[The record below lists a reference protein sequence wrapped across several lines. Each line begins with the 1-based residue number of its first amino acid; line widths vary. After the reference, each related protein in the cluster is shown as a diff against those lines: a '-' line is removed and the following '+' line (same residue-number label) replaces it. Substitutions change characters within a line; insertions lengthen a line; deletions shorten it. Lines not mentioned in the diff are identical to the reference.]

1 MKGLVYFIL
10 GFALT
15 GCSEQGFSNVD
26 GMNSGFGPSI
36 EVSPARLTYD
46 TLSDGE
52 TEVQTFTVK
61 NVGTDALH
69 IASIEISGSQSFTL
83 LTTELAVTLAPEAYN
98 TFDVM
103 FSPMEA
109 NASYGSAVILS
120 DDPENEISIV
130 ELKGEGAVPELKIDP
145 DPYDFG
151 IDYVGCGYDHEFTL
165 ENVGTETLVIDS
177 VDYENEDGQRSMSPF
192 TETLPLTLEPE
203 QATSVWVDFMPSLE
217 SESNGSIVVNSNDPR
232 GEVRSTHTGKGVY
245 ANWMVDEYEV
255 PVNPPVDIIF
265 AIDRSCSMD
274 DDAASLAS
282 NFSAFISSIAS
293 ITSEFNIGVVT
304 ADTGC
309 FNAVIDSTT
318 TGYEAI
324 FSNAVMANN
333 KGSDTEKLLTLL
345 KSTIQAGSTCNA
357 GFFRPDAI
365 VHGIMVSDEPEQSS
379 LSWSTLVS
387 NLQGLVGDPDRL
399 KLSAIAGDYPSGCGS
414 AQAGTGYYESVMAT
428 GGEFLSICSNWS
440 TNVDTLAAAST
451 DGLLDFELSST
462 PVVSSIIVTV
472 NGAQWLADWHYEAA
486 SNSVVFD
493 LGLDDKST
501 VVIEYGEV
509 VECD

>member
-1 MKGLVYFIL
+1 MKGLVYLII
-10 GFALT
+10 GTALT
-15 GCSEQGFSNVD
+15 GCSEQGFQNVD
-26 GMNSGFGPSI
+26 GLNGGFGPTI

-52 TEVQTFTVK
+52 TEVQTFKVT
-61 NVGTDALH
+61 NVGSDALH
-69 IASIEISGSQSFTL
+69 IESIEISGSSSFTL
-83 LTTELAVTLAPEAYN
+83 LTTELAVTLAPEAFN

-130 ELKGEGAVPELKIDP
+130 ELKGEGAVPELEIDP

-151 IDYVGCGYDHEFTL
+151 IDYVGCGYNHEFTL
-165 ENVGTETLVIDS
+165 SNVGTEALVIDS
-177 VDYENEDGQRSMSPF
+177 VGYESDDAQLSMSPF
-192 TETLPLTLEPE
+192 METLPLVLEPE
-203 QATSVWVDFMPSLE
+203 QATSVWVDFMPSLD
-217 SESNGSIVVNSNDPR
+217 SESSGSIVVNSNDPR
-232 GEVRSTHTGKGVY
+232 GEVRSTHTGEGVY
-245 ANWMVDEYEV
+245 ANWLVDEFEV

-274 DDAASLAS
+274 DDAASLAN

-293 ITSEFNIGVVT
+293 ITTEFNIGVVT

-309 FNAVIDSTT
+309 FNTVIDNTT
-318 TGYEAI
+318 TGYEAM
-324 FSNAVMANN
+324 FSNAVLANN
-333 KGSDTEKLLTLL
+333 KGSNTEKLLTLM
-345 KSTIQAGSTCNA
+345 KSTIQAGSTCNS

-379 LSWSTLVS
+379 QSWSTLVS
-387 NLQGLVGDPDRL
+387 NMQDLVGDPNRL

-414 AQAGTGYYESVMAT
+414 AGAGTGYYEAVTAT
-428 GGEFLSICSNWS
+428 GGEFLSICSNWAVS
-440 TNVDTLAAAST
+440 VDVLAAAST

-462 PVVSSIIVTV
+462 PVVSSIVVTV
-472 NGAQWLADWHYEAA
+472 NGAQWLADWHYEPS

-493 LGLDDKST
+493 LGLDDEST
-501 VVIEYGEV
+501 IVIEYGEI